1 MNKKDEIYRKVSPQI
16 VDFAFDASV
25 AEVFPDMV
33 RRSVPGYETVIPLT
47 GLIAARHAP
56 ENGKIFDLGCSL
68 GASSLA
74 ILHQLGEKS
83 VKLHAVDNSP
93 AMIERAKKQISD
105 SRCAFYCADI
115 LETDFTGADV
125 IVMNYVL
132 QFIAPE
138 KRLELVTRMQ
148 EQMNSGGLL
157 IVSEKI
163 RFTDEAV
170 DELFTEIHHDYKRA
184 NGYTELEVSQKR
196 TALENVMV
204 IDTHEQHYER
214 FAQAQ
219 FHDVKT
225 WYKCLNWASFMVTK

>member
-16 VDFAFDASV
+16 VDFAFDAAV

-74 ILHQLGEKS
+74 ILHQLREKP
-83 VKLHAVDNSP
+83 VQLHAIDSSE
-93 AMIERAKKQISD
+93 AMIDRAKEQISD

-115 LETDFTGADV
+115 LDTDFTGADV
-125 IVMNYVL
+125 VVMNYVL

-138 KRLELVTRMQ
+138 KRLKLVSRMQ
-148 EQMNSGGLL
+148 EQMNPGALL

-214 FAQAQ
+214 FMQAQ